1 MLLACG
7 RSALSCV
14 RGRIALGLPQCAV
27 ALCHS
32 KAMGTSL
39 LEVPKASWGS
49 RQPDLVGGNP

>member
-32 KAMGTSL
+32 KAMGTPL
-39 LEVPKASWGS
+39 LEVPKAGWMG
-49 RQPDLVGGNP
+49 L